1 MRSFSLRWSMPI
13 LLLASSMPLTSAQA
27 ATATGTLNVSAVVP
41 DFCELSSTSVN
52 LSLGNYYPNAET
64 TQSTTI
70 QVRCTIGTAYN
81 VGLGLGTNASGATR
95 RMKHSAEATFLSYEL
110 YQSNGSTVWAAPG
123 QAGVVNGT
131 GSGVAQNLTVVGKI
145 PSAQWGISKGSYS
158 DQVVITVTFPD
169 P

>member
-95 RMKHSAEATFLSYEL
+95 RMKHSAEATFFEL
-110 YQSNGSTVWAAPG
+110 RAVPKQWQHGVGCARTGRRGQWHGLGCGSKPHRGG
-123 QAGVVNGT
+123 QNSFCPMGHFQGQLLRP
-131 GSGVAQNLTVVGKI
+131 SGDYGH
-145 PSAQWGISKGSYS
+145 
-158 DQVVITVTFPD
+158 FP
-169 P
+169 